1 MFYALHSES
10 VLPINDVNEFYVT
23 RNARIVGVAFR
34 FTGEGKEKRKYK
46 RTCAGELHLRIFQIR
61 HEFFYSSYAR
71 ASERINLLSISPK
84 CIELSLEMQSINKSF
99 HAGYDYGS
107 WVRDFPQCTPL
118 TGIKLRS
125 SCIGLRLYEPST
137 RLLRN
142 TLQERIIASKSIA
155 LPTLDSE
162 RDNMLRRSA
171 ETV

>member
-1 MFYALHSES
+1 M
-10 VLPINDVNEFYVT
+10 LPIDDVNECHVT
-23 RNARIVGVAFR
+23 RDARIVGVAFR
-34 FTGEGKEKRKYK
+34 FTGEGKEKRNYN
-46 RTCAGELHLRIFQIR
+46 RTCAGELHLQIFQTR

-71 ASERINLLSISPK
+71 VSEQFNLLSILQK
-84 CIELSLEMQSINKSF
+84 CIELSLEMQSINKSL

-107 WVRDFPQCTPL
+107 WVRDFPQSTPL